1 MIIMKIQ
8 QALHI
13 VQNNIE
19 EKVGAM
25 LIQNAC
31 TRYGQAM
38 LTVAL
43 HKGYSVYTIEDH
55 QEEIKFIQ
63 TNFPQVNI

>member
-1 MIIMKIQ
+1 
-8 QALHI
+8 
-13 VQNNIE
+13 
-19 EKVGAM
+19 M